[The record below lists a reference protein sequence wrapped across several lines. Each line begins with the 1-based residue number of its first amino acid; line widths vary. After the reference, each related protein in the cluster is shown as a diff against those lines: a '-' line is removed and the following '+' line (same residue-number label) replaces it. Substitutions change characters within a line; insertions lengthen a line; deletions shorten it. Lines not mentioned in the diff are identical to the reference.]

1 MFYKI
6 KMDYQYIFLVC
17 CVVYLSQ
24 VSCQIQHRQQHAQPK
39 QAAESRK
46 YSKCEPPTTAP
57 QKLEKI
63 IGQCQDEIKQALL
76 QEALEV
82 IDDVKHQ
89 IGNKQNHKQHQNS
102 NNDNK
107 AAAFVPHTRT
117 KRENFSGEERRVAG
131 CLLQC
136 VYRKVKAVDANNF
149 PSAEGLVRL
158 YSEGVQD
165 RNYFTATYQSV
176 QFCMKLAEQVR
187 QSKPNGVLDGGQ
199 TCDLAYDMFNCVS
212 DQIEK
217 FCEVPA

>member
-1 MFYKI
+1 MMESLPIFYVLVGL
-6 KMDYQYIFLVC
+6 IFFN
-17 CVVYLSQ
+17 Q
-24 VSCQIQHRQQHAQPK
+24 VSCQIQHRPHNVPEK
-39 QAAESRK
+39 TAESRK
-46 YSKCEPPTTAP
+46 YSKCEPPTSAP

-82 IDDVKHQ
+82 IGDVKQQ
-89 IGNKQNHKQHQNS
+89 IGAS
-102 NNDNK
+102 NQYAHSRK
-107 AAAFVPHTRT
+107 

-187 QSKPNGVLDGGQ
+187 QSKANGILDGGQ

>member
-6 KMDYQYIFLVC
+6 QMDYQYIFLLC
-17 CVVYLSQ
+17 CVVCLSQ
-24 VSCQIQHRQQHAQPK
+24 VSCQIQHRPQNAQPK
-39 QAAESRK
+39 QAESRK

-89 IGNKQNHKQHQNS
+89 IGNKQNNNHQAS
-102 NNDNK
+102 NNNK
-107 AAAFVPHTRT
+107 AFIPHTRT

-136 VYRKVKAVDANNF
+136 VYRKVKAVDGNNF

-217 FCEVPA
+217 FCEVAV

>member
-1 MFYKI
+1 MESQFTI
-6 KMDYQYIFLVC
+6 LVC
-17 CVVYLSQ
+17 LVFLSQ
-24 VSCQIQHRQQHAQPK
+24 VLCQTQHRPQPTPAK
-39 QAAESRK
+39 AAEPRK
-46 YSKCEPPTTAP
+46 YSKCEPPTSAP

-82 IDDVKHQ
+82 IDDVKQQ
-89 IGNKQNHKQHQNS
+89 IGNS
-102 NNDNK
+102 NNN
-107 AAAFVPHTRT
+107 AYNTPHTRT

-136 VYRKVKAVDANNF
+136 VYRKVKAVDSNNF

-165 RNYFTATYQSV
+165 RNYFTATYQAV

-217 FCEVPA
+217 FCEVQA